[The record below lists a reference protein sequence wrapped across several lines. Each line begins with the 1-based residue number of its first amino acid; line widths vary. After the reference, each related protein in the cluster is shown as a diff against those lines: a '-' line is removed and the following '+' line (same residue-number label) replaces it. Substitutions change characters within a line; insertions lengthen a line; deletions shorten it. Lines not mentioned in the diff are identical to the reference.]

1 VRDGE
6 MVCVLG
12 ANGAGKSTLMAA
24 LSGLLRAERGG
35 IQLFG
40 TDVTALDAPGR
51 VSAGLVLVPEG
62 RLVFPDL
69 SVRDNLRLGALLRR
83 DGGIAADIE
92 AMLARFPRLRDR
104 ADARA
109 GLLSGGEQQ
118 MLALARGLMARPRLL
133 LLDEPSLGLA
143 PQLVAQIF
151 EELAALRDSGR
162 TLLLV
167 DQNAELSLAIAD
179 RGYVLERG
187 RVAAQGTAVH
197 LRADGA
203 LVEAYLGG
211 PRPLS
216 APAVVF
222 AAREE
227 PPS

>member
-1 VRDGE
+1 
-6 MVCVLG
+6 
-12 ANGAGKSTLMAA
+12 
-24 LSGLLRAERGG
+24 
-35 IQLFG
+35 
-40 TDVTALDAPGR
+40 
-51 VSAGLVLVPEG
+51 
-62 RLVFPDL
+62 
-69 SVRDNLRLGALLRR
+69 
-83 DGGIAADIE
+83 
-92 AMLARFPRLRDR
+92 
-104 ADARA
+104 
-109 GLLSGGEQQ
+109 

-143 PQLVAQIF
+143 PQLVEQIF

-187 RVAAQGTAVH
+187 RVAAQGTAAH

-211 PRPLS
+211 PRPVSTS
-216 APAVVF
+216 AIVF

-227 PPS
+227 PTS